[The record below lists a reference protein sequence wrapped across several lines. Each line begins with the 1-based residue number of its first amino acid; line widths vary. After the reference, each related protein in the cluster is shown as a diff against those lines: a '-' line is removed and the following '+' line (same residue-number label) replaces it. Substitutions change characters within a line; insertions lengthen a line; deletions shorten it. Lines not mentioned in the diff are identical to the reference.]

1 MDAQRIVRRNSVFMV
16 LEGALFY
23 TALSF
28 IPNETVVAEFI
39 DFTSGSVALA
49 GLAATMSSLAFY
61 VGEFV
66 CGLFVHRI
74 RRQLPFM
81 AKMAFLSRALLLVF
95 ACLLL
100 AGVGGPLA
108 AWLFIAAYAV
118 IFTLDGFVGLCWTQV
133 LARTL
138 PLQKRG
144 EVLSLQQSICGG
156 IGVFV
161 GFALQKILTS
171 ALPKT
176 DRFTLI
182 FFLSGAVFVLSAA
195 MILMFRDLP
204 HPSAPDE
211 PVKSPAQYVRE
222 LAPLIVKNR
231 GVREAIIARILFTFT
246 LISAPINYKFGQLS
260 GLSEYQLSLL
270 VYMPF
275 AGQILAG
282 FFWSRVS
289 RRTNY
294 PTMMMM
300 GQIAGI
306 LCALLNFAAFAC
318 ARMGV
323 SVMLCLSA
331 AMVLIK
337 FTYVA
342 NNAFTQHVIAI
353 VDENERANHIVLTSI
368 ITAPATF
375 GTTIA
380 GAIADWAFWPVYL
393 IMLLCGIA
401 GAVRTHRYFISK
413 ESPLPASQ
421 RLA

>member
-1 MDAQRIVRRNSVFMV
+1 MDAQRVARRNSVFMV

-39 DFTSGSVALA
+39 DYTSGSVALA

-66 CGLFVHRI
+66 CGLFVHKI

-81 AKMAFLSRALLLVF
+81 TKMAFLSRGTLLLF
-95 ACLLL
+95 ACLVL
-100 AGVGGPLA
+100 AGVQGPFA
-108 AWLFIAAYAV
+108 AWLFIFTYLVVFV
-118 IFTLDGFVGLCWTQV
+118 IDGLVGLCWTQMM
-133 LARTL
+133 ARTL
-138 PLQKRG
+138 PLKRRG
-144 EVLSLQQSICGG
+144 EVLSIQQSICGG
-156 IGVFV
+156 IGVFI

-171 ALPKT
+171 AMPKM

-182 FFLSGAVFVLSAA
+182 FFLSGAVFVLSAS
-195 MILMFRDLP
+195 MMLFFKDVP
-204 HPSAPDE
+204 HSSAPDA
-211 PVKSPAQYVRE
+211 PVKSPARYVRE
-222 LAPLIVKNR
+222 LAPLIADHR
-231 GVREAIIARILFTFT
+231 GVRQTIVARVLFTFT

-260 GLSEYQLSLL
+260 GLTDYQLSML

-289 RRTNY
+289 RRANY

-306 LCALLNFAAFAC
+306 CCALLNFAAFLC

-353 VDENERANHIVLTSI
+353 VDEEQRANYIVLTSI
-368 ITAPATF
+368 VTAPATF
-375 GTTIA
+375 GTAIA
-380 GAIADWAFWPVYL
+380 GAIADWAFWPVYF
-393 IMLLCGIA
+393 IMLLAGVA
-401 GAVRTHRYFISK
+401 GAIQTHHYFISK
-413 ESPLPASQ
+413 KSPLPASQ
-421 RLA
+421 RLT

>member
-1 MDAQRIVRRNSVFMV
+1 MDAQRIARHNSVFMV

-23 TALSF
+23 AALSF

-39 DFTSGSVALA
+39 DYTSGSVALA

-74 RRQLPFM
+74 RRQAPFM
-81 AKMAFLSRALLLVF
+81 VRMAFLSRSTLLLF
-95 ACLLL
+95 ACLML

-133 LARTL
+133 MARTL

-161 GFALQKILTS
+161 GFVLQRILTS
-171 ALPKT
+171 AMPKM

-182 FFLSGAVFVLSAA
+182 FFLGGAVFVLSAS
-195 MILMFRDLP
+195 MLLFFKDLP
-204 HPSAPDE
+204 HASEPDE
-211 PVKSPAQYVRE
+211 PVKSPAGYVRE
-222 LAPLIVKNR
+222 LFPLIVKNR
-231 GVREAIIARILFTFT
+231 GVRQTIVGRILFTFT

-260 GLSEYQLSLL
+260 GLSDYQLSLL

-282 FFWSRVS
+282 LFWSRVS

-306 LCALLNFAAFAC
+306 GCALLNFAAFLC
-318 ARMGV
+318 ARLGA

-353 VDENERANHIVLTSI
+353 VDEKERANHIVLTSI
-368 ITAPATF
+368 VTAPATL

-380 GAIADWAFWPVYL
+380 GAIADWAFWPVYA
-393 IMLLCGIA
+393 IMLLAGIA
-401 GAVRTHRYFISK
+401 GAIQTHHYFISK
-413 ESPLPASQ
+413 KSPLPAPQ